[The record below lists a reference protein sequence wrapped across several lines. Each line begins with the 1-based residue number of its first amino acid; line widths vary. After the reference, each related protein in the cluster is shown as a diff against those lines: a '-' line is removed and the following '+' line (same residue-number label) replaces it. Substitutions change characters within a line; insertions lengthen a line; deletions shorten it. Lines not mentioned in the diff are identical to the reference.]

1 MARNDPTWRD
11 KKREEYFYNST
22 PKRVLY
28 ALARDYAEQVNE
40 ACGIEDDTTALIV
53 CIAEMVDRI
62 EILRLNKLI

>member
-11 KKREEYFYNST
+11 KKRELDFYNNT

-40 ACGIEDDTTALIV
+40 RDGGTTTDVVINLT
-53 CIAEMVDRI
+53 EMTHRI
-62 EILRLNKLI
+62 DILRANKLI